1 MRFWIGKFA
10 RFWLSFIA
18 MVFASVAT
26 AFASAGVSIPN
37 ITMPSDNASQV
48 SAGVTSILNA
58 IPAPVLHLAQAFGIV
73 AVLAVG
79 VAKIIGAMHKQQHKD
94 VRKHLLWMLVLVV
107 VCLIPFTI
115 LGWIFTLLAA
125 L

>member
-1 MRFWIGKFA
+1 MRTWIRGISRILAGFVVV
-10 RFWLSFIA
+10 
-18 MVFASVAT
+18 VFATIAT
-26 AFASAGVSIPN
+26 AFASAGISIPS

-48 SAGVTSILNA
+48 SSGVTAILNA
-58 IPAPVLHLAQAFGIV
+58 IPAPVLHMAQAFGIV